1 MLMTRGSWRG
11 ASLREAAPCEM
22 GIRFLAFGPAMLELF
37 RAFLNVLENGSG
49 CVVVLKD
56 GKLRPQFERIRFL
69 KNVSNEIGVFEQRK
83 GREHHMVRRLPWRGR
98 LIRHAYGYGSGGIDD
113 GLIATPRGKKGKA
126 VFIQNYSPLWRYDR
140 QYNKPSSMDHEEK
153 PEKLSRGFILVKRP
167 LLAGL
172 LGYPLHYP
180 VANWVKNE
188 GVRSNEQWWETE
200 RWRTLMERLQGP
212 MNPCFFGEHLD
223 VEGLEHGRSSLELG
237 YGPLLSTESQRS
249 EEEQA
254 LFSTPSL
261 EDKMPFLQMLQ
272 SITAPKEALG
282 MTHLTELD
290 SRIQARELESCI
302 THDILEMHSPV
313 KSETKEPQHHQ
324 HSTPCLEGTS
334 SECNQ
339 DQPNSAENGCLDTNS
354 GSSPAWVQPQTRQK
368 QAHLSKSPPITRERR
383 KRKRT
388 RPTKNKEEV
397 ESQRMTHIAVE
408 RNRRRQMNDHLN
420 ALRSLMPTSYIQ
432 RGDQAS
438 IIGGAI
444 DFVKELEQLLESLQ
458 AQKRMRRSEEG
469 GDASTNSSSS
479 SPKIASKGLCTQHR
493 FAPDESNSSEGGR
506 SEEFTF
512 TADNKSAAADI
523 EVTVIQTHVNLKIQC
538 PRRPGQLLKAI
549 VALEDLSLTVLHLNI
564 TSLQSTVLYSF
575 NLKIEDDCKL
585 GSADEVAAAVH
596 QVFSFIN
603 GSS

>member
-1 MLMTRGSWRG
+1 MLRW
-11 ASLREAAPCEM
+11 
-22 GIRFLAFGPAMLELF
+22 
-37 RAFLNVLENGSG
+37 
-49 CVVVLKD
+49 
-56 GKLRPQFERIRFL
+56 
-69 KNVSNEIGVFEQRK
+69 
-83 GREHHMVRRLPWRGR
+83 LPWRGR

-126 VFIQNYSPLWRYDR
+126 VFTQNYSPLWRYDR

-180 VANWVKNE
+180 CQLVENE
-188 GVRSNEQWWETE
+188 GVRSDEQWWETE
-200 RWRTLMERLQGP
+200 SGGVTQSIQGLSKANLALMERLQGP

-223 VEGLEHGRSSLELG
+223 VEGLEHGSSLELG

-261 EDKMPFLQMLQ
+261 EDRMPFLQMLQ
-272 SITAPKEALG
+272 SVESPPFSPFTEPNFQALLRLQHQKKPWG

-469 GDASTNSSSS
+469 GDASTNSSHPPQKLR
-479 SPKIASKGLCTQHR
+479 PKGY
-493 FAPDESNSSEGGR
+493 APNTDLL
-506 SEEFTF
+506 
-512 TADNKSAAADI
+512 
-523 EVTVIQTHVNLKIQC
+523 QT
-538 PRRPGQLLKAI
+538 KAI
-549 VALEDLSLTVLHLNI
+549 LPREEGATNSHSQRTTTLEDLSLTVLHLNI